1 MVLVLTH
8 MVEVLVVVQFL
19 EVGVRL
25 EDAEQVM
32 PVSPRRA
39 RKYQLSLLTIPV
51 TAWTGSKVNVQVT
64 GDLLGDIAAL
74 DNADGQRLSMINE
87 LNF

>member
-32 PVSPRRA
+32 LVSPRRA

-51 TAWTGSKVNVQVT
+51 TA
-64 GDLLGDIAAL
+64 
-74 DNADGQRLSMINE
+74 
-87 LNF
+87 